1 MAKFNDTLI
10 CRDTK
15 GKCRR
20 VDISLNW
27 SDDLHAYIIERS
39 SGLLD
44 GKQVVAPIIEIHK
57 GKAKRTVTEQATL
70 QYNSELKK
78 YLDKGYKSI
87 NDLGIEHLTLETA
100 EKALPTENTDQNGSI
115 KPMLCK
121 VMDRTKT
128 SQTDKQWLAS
138 YKHDGVRCLL
148 FLRDGEVH
156 TASRG
161 GQDYDIPATYIRQ
174 DPYVI
179 QIFKDNPDLIL
190 DGEIYRHLWNLQTIS
205 GLCRREELVEEHK
218 ELVFHCY
225 DIVDTTL
232 PFKIRAQKL
241 GMLNDSRPDNSR
253 IIFVEHRPVK
263 GLDQIMQMH
272 DEAIAAG
279 YEGLVVRD
287 PEKEYKPGARDNRM
301 MKIKLFTD
309 SEFQIVGLVEGL
321 RDEDMCFLMQT
332 EDGTQFKAKP
342 IGDRAQKQWYRDHL
356 NEIIGKMGTVKYFG
370 MTNSEHPV
378 PNLPSFRTVRWES
391 DLDN

>member
-20 VDISLNW
+20 VDISLDW
-27 SDDLHAYIIERS
+27 SDGLHAYIIERS

-78 YLDKGYKSI
+78 YLDKGYKNI
-87 NDLGIEHLTLETA
+87 KDLGIEHLTLETA
-100 EKALPTENTDQNGSI
+100 EEALPETNTDQNGSI

-138 YKHDGVRCLL
+138 YKHDGVRALL
-148 FLRDGEVH
+148 FLKDGEVH

-309 SEFQIVGLVEGL
+309 SEFRIVGLVEGL
-321 RDEDMCFLMQT
+321 RDEDMCFLMET